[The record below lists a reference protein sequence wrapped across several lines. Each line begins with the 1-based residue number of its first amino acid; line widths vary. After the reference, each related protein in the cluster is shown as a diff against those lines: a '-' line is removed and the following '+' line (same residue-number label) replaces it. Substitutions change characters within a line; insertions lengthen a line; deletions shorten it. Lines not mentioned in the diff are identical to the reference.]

1 MEACKFFSSGGST
14 WGKSWRSEE
23 RGKIGRKAVS
33 IDKEF
38 CRAELKQKLSFYQL
52 SSLCAKT
59 TSRCLYLPERNRWNM
74 RCTMHNPSTWSSQG
88 GQKPGRHRLNTPAIG
103 KNGEASMVL
112 FLNISCH
119 SFQDVARPM
128 IGSAK
133 KLKLSYRF
141 ASYREKIERHLE
153 NKLWQWGERRDANRC
168 IRGVQWGVQVIFSL
182 CLFSWFPWIA
192 TALKMS

>member
-59 TSRCLYLPERNRWNM
+59 TSRCLYLPERNQWNM

-103 KNGEASMVL
+103 KNGEASI
-112 FLNISCH
+112 NIKDGA
-119 SFQDVARPM
+119 FPEYQ
-128 IGSAK
+128 
-133 KLKLSYRF
+133 LSYISGCCSSNDWLCKKTQ
-141 ASYREKIERHLE
+141 AQL
-153 NKLWQWGERRDANRC
+153 
-168 IRGVQWGVQVIFSL
+168 QVSI
-182 CLFSWFPWIA
+182 IQR
-192 TALKMS
+192 